1 MLLKHGYFLLRAAHT
16 IQWIENPLK
25 ASHVGVEDRVVP
37 SIVWDWKS
45 TAERWRW
52 AVYDIQMGREGIEV
66 EVEGE
71 AKGNRR
77 Y

>member
-1 MLLKHGYFLLRAAHT
+1 MLLRHGYFLLRAAHT

-25 ASHVGVEDRVVP
+25 ANHVEVEDRAVP

-52 AVYDIQMGREGIEV
+52 AVYDIQMGQEGIVV
-66 EVEGE
+66 EVEEE
-71 AKGNRR
+71 ANGRR
-77 Y
+77 RD

>member
-1 MLLKHGYFLLRAAHT
+1 MLLRHGYFLLRAAHT

-25 ASHVGVEDRVVP
+25 ANHVEVEDRAVP

-52 AVYDIQMGREGIEV
+52 AVYDIQMGRKGIVV
-66 EVEGE
+66 EVDEE
-71 AKGNRR
+71 ANCRR
-77 Y
+77 RD